1 MSTEIVKGERFQEI
15 LCYVFLISLCEMLLI
30 SAGVLYSV
38 CSLHFYLVCILYPVR
53 SLQSTFCTDWIGIA
67 AFFV

>member
-1 MSTEIVKGERFQEI
+1 MSREIVKGERFQEI

-38 CSLHFYLVCILYPVR
+38 CSLHFLPSLYFVPGPQSAVYILY
-53 SLQSTFCTDWIGIA
+53 
-67 AFFV
+67 